1 MRLIT
6 YKTDWGTRSAIVV
19 GTTAV
24 DSALAASR
32 VGLDG
37 SDPSWRS
44 NRAIVGCADVVRRS
58 LAEAAILL
66 AAENAAHGVSDVDD
80 LVLGPPI
87 PDPDKIICLGLN
99 YRDHAA
105 EAGLALPASPMLFAK
120 YRNSLT
126 GPSSP
131 IVLPATSTAVDYEAE
146 LAVVIGRHGKD
157 VSEADALDHVA
168 GAMVLNDVSER
179 DFQHR
184 TSQWM
189 AGKAIDTFAPCGP
202 ALVTIDEIDDLQDLG
217 ITARVNGRVVQQA
230 STSLMIFS
238 VAETIAYVSSLMTLE
253 PGDIIATGTP
263 AGVGFKRNPQV
274 LLTDGDVVEV
284 EIEGLGVI
292 ANPVHG
298 AERAA
303 SGAVVGATAAA

>member
-24 DSALAASR
+24 DSAVAASR
-32 VGLDG
+32 VGLDA

-44 NRAIVGCADVVRRS
+44 NRAIVGCADVVRRA
-58 LAEAAILL
+58 LAEAAVVL
-66 AAENAAHGVSDVDD
+66 AAETPEHGVSDVDD

-105 EAGLALPASPMLFAK
+105 EAGLDLPVSPMLFAK
-120 YRNSLT
+120 YRNSLI
-126 GPSSP
+126 GPTSP
-131 IVLPATSTAVDYEAE
+131 IVLPAASTAVDYEAE
-146 LAVVIGRHGKD
+146 LAVVIGRRGKD
-157 VSEADALDHVA
+157 ISEADALGHVA

-179 DFQHR
+179 AFQHR

-202 ALVTIDEIDDLQDLG
+202 ALVTLDEIDDLQDLEVS
-217 ITARVNGRVVQQA
+217 ARVNGDVVQQA

-238 VAETIAYVSSLMTLE
+238 IAETIAYVSSLMTLE

-263 AGVGFKRNPQV
+263 AGVGFKRDPQV
-274 LLTDGDVVEV
+274 LLRDGDVVEV

-298 AERAA
+298 AQRAA